1 LLNAIADYVG
11 AYFRATTLDPERVG
25 SDNQEDLM
33 MYMLYSLDLSALM
46 AFGIILQE
54 DLVQKQQLETL
65 SDEEDRS

>member
-1 LLNAIADYVG
+1 MLNAIADYVG

-25 SDNQEDLM
+25 SDNQEDL